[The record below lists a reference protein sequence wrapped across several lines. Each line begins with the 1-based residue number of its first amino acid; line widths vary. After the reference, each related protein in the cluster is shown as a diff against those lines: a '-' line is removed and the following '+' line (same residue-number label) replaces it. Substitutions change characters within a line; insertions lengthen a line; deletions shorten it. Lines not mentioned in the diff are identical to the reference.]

1 MSEVLI
7 EKGIP
12 IPEKRS
18 RTTKYPF
25 ADLSI
30 GDSIFCPTEVKS
42 TPSIVA
48 AASRFRKEKHPSWK
62 FINERQINKDGRK
75 GVRLWRVA

>member
-12 IPEKRS
+12 IPEKRNKN
-18 RTTKYPF
+18 TKYPF
-25 ADLSI
+25 ADLSV
-30 GDSIFCPTEVKS
+30 GDSIFCPTEGKS

-48 AASRFRKEKHPSWK
+48 AASRFRKQKNPSWN
-62 FINERQINKDGRK
+62 FVHERQTNKDGKK